1 MMPRI
6 TGFTVCMLLGLL
18 ALATITAL
26 NPHPVLAAPG
36 ILQFDAS
43 LQDAPQDSANSLSW
57 LAAGTEVYVTGDQV
71 TGYYPVTAGV
81 LTGWVMA
88 GALIIEEQSTST
100 TVDPGGATPVGAA
113 DVSGLAPVVAPAG
126 QEPPLDPN
134 APSVTVPDP
143 GPVGPAAVMA
153 DVAIYA
159 GPGSE
164 FGVLGTA
171 ATGQLVEQTGHAVS
185 GYVTVR
191 YVGVTGWVPLDHLG
205 PPPTADS
212 SASAQ
217 ETGAQS

>member
-1 MMPRI
+1 MPKLAV
-6 TGFTVCMLLGLL
+6 TLVCTLVALVTV
-18 ALATITAL
+18 ATASMW

-43 LQDAPQDSANSLSW
+43 LQDGPQDTANSLSW

-71 TGYYPVTAGV
+71 TGYYPVTVGV
-81 LTGWVMA
+81 LTGWVAA
-88 GALIIEEQSTST
+88 GALVLEEESPVT
-100 TVDPGGATPVGAA
+100 TVDPGAATPVGVVAA
-113 DVSGLAPVVAPAG
+113 PEPLPVVSAP
-126 QEPPLDPN
+126 EPQLDPN

-171 ATGQLVEQTGHAVS
+171 AMGQLVEQTGHAVG

-205 PPPTADS
+205 PPHATAS
-212 SASAQ
+212 SETAQ
-217 ETGAQS
+217 QTNAQS

>member
-1 MMPRI
+1 MMPRV
-6 TGFTVCMLLGLL
+6 TLFMFCTLLGLVSL
-18 ALATITAL
+18 AATAAL
-26 NPHPVLAAPG
+26 HPQPVLAAPG
-36 ILQFDAS
+36 VLQFDAS
-43 LQDAPQDSANSLSW
+43 LQDGPQDSANSLSW

-71 TGYYPVTAGV
+71 AGYYPVTAGV
-81 LTGWVMA
+81 LTGWVTA
-88 GALIIEEQSTST
+88 GALVLEEQNSVTI
-100 TVDPGGATPVGAA
+100 VHPGAATPVDAGVPEPVPAE
-113 DVSGLAPVVAPAG
+113 VSQP
-126 QEPPLDPN
+126 EPQLDPN

-205 PPPTADS
+205 PAPTADG

-217 ETGAQS
+217 ETGVQS